1 MKLEK
6 VNFFFN
12 NEKLQKILFSLK
24 IRQKSKFVIPQN
36 LFLLNF
42 AKIVLEIIFLSLPIP
57 ATTSQFFL
65 SRSSPNRWQ
74 WRQHTAN
81 SDPWRICLKF
91 AHLQKLLQRALQYGI
106 CTASS
111 VCDEK
116 IHLLLLKPFRILLKS
131 WKTAGSGSAKS

>member
-36 LFLLNF
+36 FFLLNF

-57 ATTSQFFL
+57 APHHSFFFL
-65 SRSSPNRWQ
+65 SALLTDGTGDS
-74 WRQHTAN
+74 T
-81 SDPWRICLKF
+81 
-91 AHLQKLLQRALQYGI
+91 LQ
-106 CTASS
+106 
-111 VCDEK
+111 
-116 IHLLLLKPFRILLKS
+116 ILIP
-131 WKTAGSGSAKS
+131 GG